1 MKPVRPCSTT
11 SGTEPQRQAIT
22 GVPQAMASIITR
34 PNGSGQSI
42 GNSRAAALPRKADF
56 SRVAD
61 LAHELDQ
68 RVVEQRLDLLV
79 EVGAVGGVDL
89 GRDLQPHARALGD
102 RDRPV
107 RPLLRRDAAEEGEV
121 GVTAARA

>member
-1 MKPVRPCSTT
+1 MRAAEKRCSNRRGSRAAIERGRAADRRDAPRRRSTMKPVTPSSIT

-42 GNSRAAALPRKADF
+42 GNSSAAAPPRKSRF

-61 LAHELDQ
+61 LADELDQ
-68 RVVEQRLDLLV
+68 RMVEQRLDLSSK
-79 EVGAVGGVDL
+79 
-89 GRDLQPHARALGD
+89 
-102 RDRPV
+102 
-107 RPLLRRDAAEEGEV
+107 
-121 GVTAARA
+121 

>member
-1 MKPVRPCSTT
+1 MNPVRPSSIT

-22 GVPQAMASIITR
+22 GVPQAMASIITS

-42 GNSRAAALPRKADF
+42 GNRSAAALPRKSDF

-68 RVVEQRLDLLV
+68 RIVEQRLD
-79 EVGAVGGVDL
+79 DSWK
-89 GRDLQPHARALGD
+89 
-102 RDRPV
+102 
-107 RPLLRRDAAEEGEV
+107 
-121 GVTAARA
+121 